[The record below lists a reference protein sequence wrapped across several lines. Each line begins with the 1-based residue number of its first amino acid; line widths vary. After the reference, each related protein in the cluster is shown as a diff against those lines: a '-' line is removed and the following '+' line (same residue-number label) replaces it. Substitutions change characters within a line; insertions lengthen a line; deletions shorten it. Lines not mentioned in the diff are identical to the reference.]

1 MHPRPGVPK
10 WLRARLRLPLLELT
24 IGVVLLI
31 AVGLY
36 VATALGTDPSGRVV
50 GLELRRTMRVA
61 TDTIERDIR
70 RAGFM
75 VPASGAICAVDNLAA
90 PDLLYLSDAG
100 VLDPEHGATGHDN
113 GASLAGDNVS
123 GGINPAWPVEL
134 VLDATATYDN
144 DGDGVADADFARGA
158 GVIVTDRNAPE
169 RGSACGTVVDVD
181 IARRTIRVEIR
192 SSILAPGLDADLVAI
207 PAHEYRI
214 EAKEVLSRDG
224 AELVR
229 GTADL
234 QVAFFVDANHDNIE
248 QVGELI
254 GFGAGP
260 RYISGQV
267 DLSAAREIR
276 VHTVL
281 LTRRGAEDGRV
292 EIRRRTHTTRE
303 LLRHLV
309 LR

>member
-1 MHPRPGVPK
+1 
-10 WLRARLRLPLLELT
+10 
-24 IGVVLLI
+24 
-31 AVGLY
+31 
-36 VATALGTDPSGRVV
+36 
-50 GLELRRTMRVA
+50 
-61 TDTIERDIR
+61 
-70 RAGFM
+70 
-75 VPASGAICAVDNLAA
+75 
-90 PDLLYLSDAG
+90 
-100 VLDPEHGATGHDN
+100 
-113 GASLAGDNVS
+113 
-123 GGINPAWPVEL
+123 
-134 VLDATATYDN
+134 
-144 DGDGVADADFARGA
+144 VADADFARGA